1 MRGGSDFAIAR
12 HRLPSGSA
20 VARDPI
26 ARMAFFDA
34 WADTFARTYATH
46 PALRERIALFAR
58 EARAVVDAFE
68 GTGPLRCL
76 DLGCGPGMIAGE
88 LAELGF
94 EVVGVERSATMILA
108 ARRLITR
115 RGTARERI
123 RFVRADLT
131 DFLAS
136 SRETFSLVVS
146 SSVLEYLEDPIE
158 VVRLVAP
165 RLHPGGT
172 FAFSIPNRDS
182 ILRVVEPWIER
193 MRPAR
198 PRCRSFWGN
207 TLRTADYAAAAG
219 DLGLQFERVETFGLP
234 RLSIPALEHV
244 LRNRWFQTMSLLI
257 LRRAPEGAPAHRIS
271 EGSRSLD
278 GAAA

>member
-1 MRGGSDFAIAR
+1 MSAGSDLAIAR
-12 HRLPSGSA
+12 YRLRSASA

-34 WADTFARTYATH
+34 WAEPFARTYASH
-46 PALRERIALFAR
+46 PALRERVALFAR

-68 GTGPLRCL
+68 GSGPLRCL

-94 EVVGVERSATMILA
+94 EVVGVERSATMIRA
-108 ARRLITR
+108 ARSLITR
-115 RGTARERI
+115 RGAARERI
-123 RFVRADLT
+123 RFVHADLT

-146 SSVLEYLEDPIE
+146 SSVLEYLDDPIE
-158 VVRLVAP
+158 VVRLVAA
-165 RLHPGGT
+165 RLRPGGT

-193 MRPAR
+193 MRPAQ

-207 TLRTADYAAAAG
+207 ALRTADYAAAAL
-219 DLGLQFERVETFGLP
+219 DLGLQFERVGTFGLP
-234 RLSIPALEHV
+234 RLSIPALERV

-257 LRRAPEGAPAHRIS
+257 FRRPPEGAPARRTSGGHAPSTAR
-271 EGSRSLD
+271 
-278 GAAA
+278 